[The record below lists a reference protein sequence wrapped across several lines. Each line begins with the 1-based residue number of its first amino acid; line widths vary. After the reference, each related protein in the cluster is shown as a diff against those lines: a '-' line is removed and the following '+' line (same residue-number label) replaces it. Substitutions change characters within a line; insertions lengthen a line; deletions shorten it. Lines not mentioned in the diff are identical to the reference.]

1 MLKRGSTSLH
11 ELPAMSLSPESM
23 SLTTPALL
31 FPAISLLLLAYTNR
45 FLTLATI
52 IRQLHP
58 GPNQPTSRLALRQ
71 IPGLR
76 YRVRLI
82 QHMQTGG
89 VLSFL
94 LCALSM
100 FALFVDR
107 PSAGQVLFGLSL
119 LSLAISLVLSLIEVL
134 ISTTALN
141 IVLEDMATREDEPG
155 GD

>member
-1 MLKRGSTSLH
+1 
-11 ELPAMSLSPESM
+11 MSLNPDTM

-31 FPAISLLLLAYTNR
+31 FPANSLLLLAYTNR
-45 FLTLATI
+45 FLTLATV

-58 GPNQPTSRLALRQ
+58 GAGGTTSRLAQRQ

-100 FALFVDR
+100 FALFVDS
-107 PSAGQVLFGLSL
+107 PSAGQALFGLSL
-119 LSLAISLVLSLIEVL
+119 LSLAVSLVLSLIEVL
-134 ISTTALN
+134 ISTNALN
-141 IVLEDMATREDEPG
+141 IVLDDMVTREDEPG
-155 GD
+155 ND